1 MSNLEKSK
9 DGYKHTPIGWIPE
22 DWEISVLERILN
34 KTQYGLSIPNHP
46 EGNVPIIGMSNIKDG
61 ILTIEKISKVR
72 IDHETTKAYS
82 IKKND
87 LLFNR
92 TNSEELVGKTTIA
105 NENLNYVFASYLI
118 RFQIKDGVIPKFIY
132 YYFNNPNTV
141 AKIRSFATPGVSQWN
156 INPTALRKHLY
167 IPLPPLPEQ
176 KKIAEILSTWD
187 KAIEQTKNL
196 IEAKK
201 KLKKGLMQKLLTG
214 RMRFPEFGKPAKIGK
229 LPEGWHRLRIGDL
242 LKKIERPVIFD
253 DNHQYPLISVKRR
266 SSGLTHRE
274 TLTGSEILVKDLYI
288 TEEDDFLISKMQ
300 VVHGAL
306 GIVTKNFTS
315 MYISGSYITLVAK
328 DKEHF
333 NIKFFDFLSRSNY
346 IYHAALIS
354 SYGVSIEKMTFNLRW
369 FLHTPIIIPQSIK
382 EQNRI
387 VSTLSILESE
397 LNELE
402 KKLSLLQTQKKGLLQ
417 KLLTGQIRVQVDSS
431 KPKGKKK

>member
-1 MSNLEKSK
+1 MSLLEKFK

-22 DWEISVLERILN
+22 DWEFEKAGLIFKNSRTKGSTKLTMLSV
-34 KTQYGLSIPNHP
+34 TMQDGL
-46 EGNVPIIGMSNIKDG
+46 
-61 ILTIEKISKVR
+61 VR
-72 IDHETTKAYS
+72 RD
-82 IKKND
+82 D
-87 LLFNR
+87 LDRKMQPDLP
-92 TNSEELVGKTTIA
+92 S
-105 NENLNYVFASYLI
+105 NENLKVEPGDIAYNMMRAWQGAIALATEEGMVSPAYVVLRPTKEAFSNYYFHLLKSSHYQYLITSYSYGITGDRLRLYYKDFAS
-118 RFQIKDGVIPKFIY
+118 IP
-132 YYFNNPNTV
+132 
-141 AKIRSFATPGVSQWN
+141 
-156 INPTALRKHLY
+156 

-176 KKIAEILSTWD
+176 KKIAEILSAWD
-187 KAIEQTKNL
+187 IAIEQTKNL

-214 RMRFPEFGKPAKIGK
+214 RMRFPEFGKAVPKGEV
-229 LPEGWHRLRIGDL
+229 PNGWHRLRIGDL
-242 LKKIERPVIFD
+242 LKKIARPVIFD
-253 DNHQYPLISVKRR
+253 DNHQYPLISVRRR

-288 TEEDDFLISKMQ
+288 TKENDFLISKMQ

-306 GIVTKNFTS
+306 GLVTKNFAS

-369 FLHTPIIIPQSIK
+369 FLHTPIIIPQNIK

-387 VSTLSILESE
+387 VSTLGILESE
-397 LNELE
+397 LNQLE